1 LYRRFIPAIKVYVRC
16 QKTATPQYYASS
28 KMLRQFK
35 ASPTF
40 PGTKAA
46 RHQGTYGVDTA
57 LDGQFAAFR
66 LSD

>member
-1 LYRRFIPAIKVYVRC
+1 MFVVKKRRPLNITPV
-16 QKTATPQYYASS
+16 QKYYGSS

-46 RHQGTYGVDTA
+46 RHHGIYGVDAA